1 MLHKECN
8 SLAQRNEQLGM
19 RDAGTQFLRGIADA
33 FDRTEDVFHQFV
45 HVAGATVGQFP
56 FGQRPDPFIGVK
68 LRCIRRK
75 VLDPQATMLVQQ
87 LFDRCSFVCFCA
99 NCCVT
104 CAARSSLC
112 WITPPHTK
120 EHRSNNCC
128 TNIVA
133 CGSSTFLLMHRSLTP
148 MKGSGLWPNGNWP
161 TVAPAT
167 WTN

>member
-87 LFDRCSFVCFCA
+87 LFDRCSFVCGGVIQHNDDRA
-99 NCCVT
+99 AQVT
-104 CAARSSLC
+104 QQFAQK
-112 WITPPHTK
+112 HTDLILPDVVI
-120 EHRSNNCC
+120 EEQVVEADTMSPG
-128 TNIVA
+128 A
-133 CGSSTFLLMHRSLTP
+133 
-148 MKGSGLWPNGNWP
+148 
-161 TVAPAT
+161 
-167 WTN
+167 